1 MVQGE
6 IMRNLRNRL
15 TNRFDRAL
23 LSGSFSAVVML
34 FTGTAILIFVGS
46 AVVRISG
53 VHATR
58 DHLNFVDSMWEI
70 LQRAIDPGQL
80 ANEPAWSSRLI
91 LLTVTIFGLL
101 LVSTLI
107 SIINST
113 MERRIEGVR
122 RGRRPVHLHGHVVV
136 IGWNDAA
143 SKLMEELAVAR
154 IEGVDISVVVFTDS
168 DPIELLNF
176 ISEHIHHEDEI
187 DQNSDTAKNVASW
200 ITVRRARGDK
210 TNDLLELGRIDEARA
225 MICLLND
232 KNEHRNTRISLA
244 ALAALQLPNAT
255 RRPADDPLQLVVQ
268 FDTEDLAQRFKRRID
283 KVVDARR
290 ETFGGLLSLQVITPE
305 LVRNKI
311 EVNVVRS
318 RGLSAVYKDLL
329 DLSGDEIYQVSAPHS
344 GLRFGSLKPMNG
356 CIPIGLTSG
365 DDVDLWPSWDKEIG
379 NQSVVVV
386 GQSMKAV
393 QSYMESWQG
402 LSPVVPQNLRVGRA
416 ASNIPEHYLFIGQ
429 NNWLPG
435 LIRELSAVVPPRST
449 GTLLVNAHET
459 VERLPFFAGS
469 PVDIEF
475 RSEVNEPLDSD
486 EFISHFNHVIVMA
499 DHSVS
504 DEESDSKVLTDV
516 LACRVH
522 LETRDYSTQPMTV
535 VAELRQR
542 ASKHIAAVRLAD
554 DLLVSEALTAC
565 TMAQLALYPENA
577 VVLRHLLG
585 ADSPVFLQGISAAE
599 ILGDR
604 TEMLWSEVQEILRVT
619 SGEIAM
625 AVRGVNDQLGMPVVR
640 MNPKDDVLVASTDDV
655 VVLTRLHTEESVRH

>member
-15 TNRFDRAL
+15 INRFDRAL

-113 MERRIEGVR
+113 MERRIESVR

-154 IEGVDISVVVFTDS
+154 IEGVDVSVVVFTDS

-187 DQNSDTAKNVASW
+187 DQNSDTARNVAGW

-225 MICLLND
+225 LICLLND

-255 RRPADDPLQLVVQ
+255 RRPTDDPLQLVVQ
-268 FDTEDLAQRFKRRID
+268 FDTEDLAKRFKRRID
-283 KVVDARR
+283 KDD
-290 ETFGGLLSLQVITPE
+290 
-305 LVRNKI
+305 K
-311 EVNVVRS
+311 RS
-318 RGLSAVYKDLL
+318 S
-329 DLSGDEIYQVSAPHS
+329 
-344 GLRFGSLKPMNG
+344 
-356 CIPIGLTSG
+356 
-365 DDVDLWPSWDKEIG
+365 
-379 NQSVVVV
+379 
-386 GQSMKAV
+386 
-393 QSYMESWQG
+393 
-402 LSPVVPQNLRVGRA
+402 
-416 ASNIPEHYLFIGQ
+416 
-429 NNWLPG
+429 
-435 LIRELSAVVPPRST
+435 PRS
-449 GTLLVNAHET
+449 LE
-459 VERLPFFAGS
+459 GS
-469 PVDIEF
+469 
-475 RSEVNEPLDSD
+475 
-486 EFISHFNHVIVMA
+486 
-499 DHSVS
+499 
-504 DEESDSKVLTDV
+504 K
-516 LACRVH
+516 
-522 LETRDYSTQPMTV
+522 ST
-535 VAELRQR
+535 
-542 ASKHIAAVRLAD
+542 
-554 DLLVSEALTAC
+554 
-565 TMAQLALYPENA
+565 
-577 VVLRHLLG
+577 
-585 ADSPVFLQGISAAE
+585 
-599 ILGDR
+599 
-604 TEMLWSEVQEILRVT
+604 
-619 SGEIAM
+619 
-625 AVRGVNDQLGMPVVR
+625 
-640 MNPKDDVLVASTDDV
+640 
-655 VVLTRLHTEESVRH
+655 